1 MTPRT
6 APETTRPRVCGARE
20 EEILDATVDE
30 LLSVGYDRLTMDAVA
45 GRARASKATLYR
57 RWSSKPSLVVDAVVR
72 SKCGTLVAPDT
83 GSLRSDLVQLF
94 SGPQGLASELNA
106 RVLGVVLTAL
116 QTDPDFS
123 EQFRTE
129 FLGPKIRV
137 MQEIYSRAAA
147 RGELSGAADPA
158 LLGPA
163 LAGILLHRVFVLGDE
178 ITTDLV
184 ERVVDQIILPA
195 ATGRPAAAC
204 DHHQA
209 TQTSRPLPSPA
220 GRPSDQETP

>member
-1 MTPRT
+1 VTPRT

-30 LLSVGYDRLTMDAVA
+30 LLEVGYDRLTMDAVA
-45 GRARASKATLYR
+45 ARARAGKATLYR

-72 SKCGTLVAPDT
+72 SRCGTLVAPDT

-94 SGPQGLASELNA
+94 TGPQGLASQLNA

-116 QTDPDFS
+116 QTDPDFAERFRS
-123 EQFRTE
+123 QF
-129 FLGPKIRV
+129 LAPKITV
-137 MQEIYSRAAA
+137 MQDIYARAAA

-163 LAGILLHRVFVLGDE
+163 LAGILLHRVFVLGE
-178 ITTDLV
+178 QITTDVV

-195 ATGRPAAAC
+195 ATGRPAPAYDRNQTTSTRRPAA
-204 DHHQA
+204 
-209 TQTSRPLPSPA
+209 SPA
-220 GRPSDQETP
+220 RPPAAQETP